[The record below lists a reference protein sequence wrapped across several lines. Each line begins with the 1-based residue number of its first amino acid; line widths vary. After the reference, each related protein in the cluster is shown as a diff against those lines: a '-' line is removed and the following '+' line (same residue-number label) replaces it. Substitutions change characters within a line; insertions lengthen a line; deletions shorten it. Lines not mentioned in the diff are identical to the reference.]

1 MPAFRIRDLP
11 TKLLARCR
19 FQTGSTADLEVLD
32 LSFGGC
38 MVDRK
43 RTMADPGMRVLVKL
57 PGLAFQPG
65 EVVWVDEGNAGIAF
79 EQPLHEAVLEHL
91 WQTLS
96 AQPRAA

>member
-1 MPAFRIRDLP
+1 MSNWRVSDLP
-11 TKLLARCR
+11 EKLMAKCR
-19 FQTGSTADLEVLD
+19 FQNGSSADLEVLD
-32 LSFGGC
+32 LLFGGC

-43 RTMADPGMRVLVKL
+43 RAQADPGMRVLVKL

-65 EVVWVDEGNAGIAF
+65 EVVWVEDANAGIAF

-96 AQPRAA
+96 SRQAA